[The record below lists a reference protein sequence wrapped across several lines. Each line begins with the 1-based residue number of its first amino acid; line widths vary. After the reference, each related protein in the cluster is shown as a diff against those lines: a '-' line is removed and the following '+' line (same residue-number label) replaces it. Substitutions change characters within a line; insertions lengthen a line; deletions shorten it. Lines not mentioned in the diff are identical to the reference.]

1 MTHPRIETITGTEG
15 KITLWNLL
23 NVNTELPKEQDGTVR
38 LSGRNC
44 LYDLIANEDIS
55 KHRLA
60 MMISKSMTDDDIMGM
75 LDEEEVSPRFQREE

>member
-1 MTHPRIETITGTEG
+1 MARTETICGTEG

-38 LSGRNC
+38 LSGRNF
-44 LYDLIANEDIS
+44 LYDIITNEDIS

-60 MMISKSMTDDDIMGM
+60 MMICKSMTDDDIMGM
-75 LDEEEVSPRFQREE
+75 LDKDEISPRFQREDS